1 MLQHELDLL
10 AKAANTLSFEILEA
24 KAIYFINLLR
34 MNTAL
39 VCESV
44 AYLCIAPLAQVS
56 LAGTRCWI
64 QNAYS

>member
-10 AKAANTLSFEILEA
+10 TKAANTLGFEIFET
-24 KAIYFINLLR
+24 KAIYFVNLLR

-44 AYLCIAPLAQVS
+44 AYLRIAPLAQVS
-56 LAGTRCWI
+56 LAGTGCRI
-64 QNAYS
+64 QDANS